1 MSGVYDA
8 RKESLNDLWYNL
20 FLEGYPIG
28 HEREQ
33 KLIFENYIPRNYQ
46 QKSTHIN
53 RFNAFKNPR
62 DYNNRSEIELSADS
76 MVEIIVGNDR
86 SELITNLQADDVA
99 SEVADLLNETQIL
112 TLEDELRYNTK
123 SYSYYGKSGIKRSD
137 WAFSKEEQL
146 NYDISFW
153 NWINSINSGF
163 HNKIP
168 YHRFNLYQQ
177 QAYAWLSDTSFLFN
191 PMADIDDQIKWLQ
204 LEQQRCLEN
213 SLYGMNKY
221 LWLKEGEMADG
232 SGRIKYRAWESQE
245 VTLFLFDLYLCM
257 IIGKLRQIGET
268 STLGGAAMM
277 RTMLRKSF
285 FTKFISEKS
294 DKGFEIFDDKVRF
307 ALTNF
312 PEYLVPS
319 VNNDSAELLRFLRKD
334 GKGKQGGADS
344 KFAVESPYPTA
355 INGGTPNLVLLDEIA
370 TIPFFSEMVDNGRV
384 TLFWI
389 NPQTGRPELKRQCVA
404 WGTGGKQKIKK
415 GNIASHGA
423 AMMQEFNAIQEAW
436 MDKDFATSL
445 FVPLFFSWQSK
456 PGLTKEFV
464 EQQRR
469 YYYSKNNE
477 ESKIIFH
484 QTYPETIEE
493 MFLLSSKTLIPI
505 SKINGHINRIVNKRK
520 KVSFGY
526 FVPIFD
532 KSRPNLDEEPD
543 VPYAIIGSDFIQTSG
558 LEDELTTSCIIDD
571 PEESQYR
578 YFQGVDPIQSV
589 SGHSKIASTIR
600 DKLTKRT
607 VSQVFFRTKI
617 DEDHRGCYLQVLL
630 QALYYDKRMETLKCN
645 IEINQGQPFVD
656 WIKSKG
662 FKRML
667 LRNGKLPDVLHSG
680 TTEFGY
686 RKLPSNQRFLVS
698 GLKDMLLLHSDNI
711 DDVWFWMQCKTYVEK
726 TTTDGYVKHQANNL
740 SIDYDD
746 DIDSH
751 IAAYFCEKSSTIEPI
766 VKATQTLTEKYVW
779 KLVYEH
785 GRCINK
791 RVKV

>member
-1 MSGVYDA
+1 MSGSYDA

-28 HEREQ
+28 AEREQ
-33 KLIFENYIPRNYQ
+33 KLMFENYIPRNYQ
-46 QKSTHIN
+46 QKSTHVN
-53 RFNAFKNPR
+53 RQNAFKNPR
-62 DYNNRSEIELSADS
+62 DYNVRSVKEVSADS
-76 MVEIIVGNDR
+76 MVEIIIGSDR
-86 SELITNLQADDVA
+86 RDTINTLQADDVA
-99 SEVADLLNETQIL
+99 DKVEELMNETQIL
-112 TLEDELRYNTK
+112 TLEDELRYNNK
-123 SYSYYGKSGIKRSD
+123 NYSYYGKSGIKRKD
-137 WAFSKEEQL
+137 WEFSKEEQL
-146 NYDISFW
+146 NYDITFW

-163 HNKIP
+163 HNKIN

-177 QAYAWLSDTSFLFN
+177 QAYEWLSDTSFLFN
-191 PMADIDDQIKWLQ
+191 PMADIEDQLKWLQ

-221 LWLKEGEMADG
+221 LWLKEGEMEG
-232 SGRIKYRAWESQE
+232 GRIKYRAWESQE
-245 VTLFLFDLYLCM
+245 VTLYLFDLYVCM
-257 IIGKLRQIGET
+257 LIGKLRQIGET
-268 STLGGAAMM
+268 STLGGAGIM
-277 RTMLRKSF
+277 RTMLRKSY

-312 PEYLVPS
+312 PEYIIPS
-319 VNNDSAELLRFLRKD
+319 INNDSAELFRFLRKD

-344 KFAVESPYPTA
+344 KFAVEAPYPTA

-415 GNIASHGA
+415 GNVASHGA

-436 MDKDFATSL
+436 MDKDFASSI
-445 FVPLFFSWQSK
+445 FIPLFLSWQAK

-493 MFLLSSKTLIPI
+493 MFLLSSKTLVPI
-505 SKINGHINRIVNKRK
+505 SKINEHINRINLK
-520 KVSFGY
+520 KDKVKFGY
-526 FVPIFD
+526 FTPIFD
-532 KSRPNLDEEPD
+532 KTKPNTEEEPD
-543 VPYAIIGSDFIQTSG
+543 VPYAIIGSEFVLTSG
-558 LEDELTTSCIIDD
+558 LEDDLTTACIIEE
-571 PEESQYR
+571 PEESQHR

-589 SGHSKIASTIR
+589 SGHSKMASTIR
-600 DKLTKRT
+600 DKLKKKP
-607 VSQVFFRTKI
+607 VSQVFFRTRV
-617 DEDHRGCYLQVLL
+617 DEDHRGCYRQVLL
-630 QALYYDKRMETLKCN
+630 QALYYDKKMETLKIN
-645 IEINQGQPFVD
+645 VEINQGQPFVD
-656 WIKSKG
+656 YVKSKG
-662 FKRML
+662 FKKAL
-667 LRNGKLPDVLHSG
+667 LRNFKLPEMLHSG
-680 TTEFGY
+680 TAEFGY
-686 RKLPSNQRFLVS
+686 RKMPSNQRFLVS
-698 GLKDMLLLHSDNI
+698 GLKDMLLLHGDNI
-711 DDVWFWMQCKTYVEK
+711 DDIWFWMQCKTYVEK
-726 TTTDGYVKHQANNL
+726 TTTDGYVKYQANNL

-746 DIDSH
+746 DIDSQ
-751 IAAYFCEKSSTIEPI
+751 IASYFCEKSSTVEP
-766 VKATQTLTEKYVW
+766 VVQANQTLTNKYVW
-779 KLVYEH
+779 KLVYEN

-791 RVKV
+791 RVKI